1 MVHSHICCYP
11 PFSQP
16 LARPE
21 AWACARMLVPCAT
34 TAVDNYMSYE
44 IELWATTF
52 SMRCGSWC
60 IIKAYH
66 WTLGLHL
73 RGFKAL
79 WSRINTAFSEAYILA
94 STKFM
99 KEYLVL
105 DRSFEGRRVS
115 NLSFLWWSVLALI
128 QCGWHGRVWSCH
140 LDTGLTLVLHF
151 RPRSNPLGDGLTLV

>member
-79 WSRINTAFSEAYILA
+79 WSRINIAFSEAYILA
-94 STKFM
+94 STKFK

-105 DRSFEGRRVS
+105 DRSGCFLRAEGYPIWVS
-115 NLSFLWWSVLALI
+115 YDDQCWHLSSVADMAGCGLAI
-128 QCGWHGRVWSCH
+128 W
-140 LDTGLTLVLHF
+140 TLV
-151 RPRSNPLGDGLTLV
+151 